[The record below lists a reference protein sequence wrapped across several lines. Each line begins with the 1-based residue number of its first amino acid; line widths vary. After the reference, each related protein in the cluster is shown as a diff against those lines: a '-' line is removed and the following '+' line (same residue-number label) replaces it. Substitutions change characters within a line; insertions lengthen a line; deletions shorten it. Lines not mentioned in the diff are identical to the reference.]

1 MPPDIVR
8 SNPAA
13 FANSAK
19 SGEHHL
25 RLPQATQ
32 PRSPTSR
39 NLASF
44 PRFATS
50 PHPNCPNSSEKLPP
64 QHLRPGETPR
74 QPRGSSRLPAPY
86 VETLQKLATSNH
98 PKQHASR
105 KVAYGRFLL
114 PRKLFSRHLPLDCSR
129 HLNSITLW
137 SIGARGP
144 HCRCRKRQLLGAR
157 NRPKKMLSGKP
168 SDRQMRSYRAMAMT
182 IKRCAIRINARG
194 APEYHA
200 ALTYPTIRLLRIQ
213 HK

>member
-1 MPPDIVR
+1 M
-8 SNPAA
+8 
-13 FANSAK
+13 
-19 SGEHHL
+19 
-25 RLPQATQ
+25 PQATQ
-32 PRSPTSR
+32 PRSPALR

-44 PRFATS
+44 PRFSTS

-105 KVAYGRFLL
+105 RVANGRFLL

-129 HLNSITLW
+129 HLNSIILW

-144 HCRCRKRQLLGAR
+144 HCRCRKRQLRGAR
-157 NRPKKMLSGKP
+157 NRPEKMLSGKP
-168 SDRQMRSYRAMAMT
+168 SDRQMRSYRAVAMT